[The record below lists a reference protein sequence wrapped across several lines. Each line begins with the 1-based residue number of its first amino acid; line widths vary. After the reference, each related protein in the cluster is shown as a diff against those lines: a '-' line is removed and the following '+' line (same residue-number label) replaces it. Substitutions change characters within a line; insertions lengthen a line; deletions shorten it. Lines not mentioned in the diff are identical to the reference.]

1 MIEHNTENN
10 DRANYTLNSGWFLF
24 HCLLDLRRK
33 MKNPPTPNEEEWIII
48 SFKIIYYHSQRV
60 VTTISSIFL
69 RWNSFTSK
77 TVIIIFADLVPGE
90 NGLRLKILF
99 LVLFSCQMICPTTDP
114 SLLFYVFFFN
124 KSNTS
129 FGSIVHFLSFPYS
142 VYKLQIYLYVHCSE
156 IMRYLH
162 K

>member
-33 MKNPPTPNEEEWIII
+33 MKNPPTPNEEEWTII

-90 NGLRLKILF
+90 NGLRLNILF

-124 KSNTS
+124 KSNMYFIWFYSSLPQFSVQCLQATNI
-129 FGSIVHFLSFPYS
+129 SICTLFRNNEVST
-142 VYKLQIYLYVHCSE
+142 
-156 IMRYLH
+156 
-162 K
+162 